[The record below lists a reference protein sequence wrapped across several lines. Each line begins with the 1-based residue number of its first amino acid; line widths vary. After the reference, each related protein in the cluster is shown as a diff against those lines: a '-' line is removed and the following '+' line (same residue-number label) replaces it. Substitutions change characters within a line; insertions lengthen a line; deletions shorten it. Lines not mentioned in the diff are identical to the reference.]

1 MMFTNRLQKIQNFV
15 RRDRNNNDRNYH
27 VDNRN
32 QNDLSIWLDLADP
45 VDFWAAARWSVS
57 TMRVRAKVAEGT
69 IYLYFQ
75 RGPKTHWLR
84 SPRPTA

>member
-45 VDFWAAARWSVS
+45 VDF
-57 TMRVRAKVAEGT
+57 
-69 IYLYFQ
+69 
-75 RGPKTHWLR
+75 
-84 SPRPTA
+84 